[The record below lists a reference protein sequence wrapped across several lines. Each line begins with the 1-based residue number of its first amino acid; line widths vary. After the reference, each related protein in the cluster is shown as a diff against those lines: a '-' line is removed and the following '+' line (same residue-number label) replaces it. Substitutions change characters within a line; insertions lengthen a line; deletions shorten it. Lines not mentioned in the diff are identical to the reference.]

1 MSHNS
6 KESNIIEY
14 KGDFFIDNKRLLVLE
29 KLDIDLWD
37 YVESLPQPM
46 RLEDVRTVIQ
56 QVAVALN
63 AAKSA
68 GIIHGDVK
76 EDNIMMVDH
85 VKQPFR
91 VKLIDFGMAKYRS
104 EAKAGELFQVLEY
117 RAPEITLGLPYSE
130 AIDVW
135 SLGCVM
141 AGMMTEDSLF
151 GSESDSDSEYWKLR
165 RMIRLLG
172 PPPQHL
178 IDAGRRSRFFFQKT
192 SNGLW
197 RLKTP
202 VEYFVAHVIYSDPT
216 VYEFGS
222 LDEMKTVSSETD
234 NPAEADERREC
245 IELLKAMLRWD
256 EDDRI
261 TPSGILNHPFIT
273 KSYLNSSSPT
283 SSLPDE
289 DKDLKS
295 SEHEDSDNADTA
307 EDTDDSE
314 DSNDD
319 EDTEMVRHFLM
330 ELK

>member
-1 MSHNS
+1 MDGSSSSSSSSSSSEGSTTWQRLEFTTGYTVVKELRAGGFGRVLECVKNNTEEHVAIKVPIRHNLDHEADILKKLMSHNS

-117 RAPEITLGLPYSE
+117 S
-130 AIDVW
+130 
-135 SLGCVM
+135 
-141 AGMMTEDSLF
+141 
-151 GSESDSDSEYWKLR
+151 SD
-165 RMIRLLG
+165 
-172 PPPQHL
+172 
-178 IDAGRRSRFFFQKT
+178 A
-192 SNGLW
+192 
-197 RLKTP
+197 
-202 VEYFVAHVIYSDPT
+202 
-216 VYEFGS
+216 
-222 LDEMKTVSSETD
+222 
-234 NPAEADERREC
+234 
-245 IELLKAMLRWD
+245 
-256 EDDRI
+256 
-261 TPSGILNHPFIT
+261 
-273 KSYLNSSSPT
+273 
-283 SSLPDE
+283 
-289 DKDLKS
+289 
-295 SEHEDSDNADTA
+295 
-307 EDTDDSE
+307 
-314 DSNDD
+314 
-319 EDTEMVRHFLM
+319 
-330 ELK
+330 

>member
-197 RLKTP
+197 RLKVQCSYCDFTSDLYSLNKIKTLVSIIVFFFQTP

-216 VYEFGS
+216 VYE
-222 LDEMKTVSSETD
+222 LALWMK
-234 NPAEADERREC
+234 
-245 IELLKAMLRWD
+245 
-256 EDDRI
+256 
-261 TPSGILNHPFIT
+261 
-273 KSYLNSSSPT
+273 
-283 SSLPDE
+283 
-289 DKDLKS
+289 
-295 SEHEDSDNADTA
+295 
-307 EDTDDSE
+307 
-314 DSNDD
+314 
-319 EDTEMVRHFLM
+319 
-330 ELK
+330 